1 MNGIRVSILFILC
14 SIVCSIVPAQ
24 TISTVHGRIESSH
37 DFLGTDYT
45 VELEDRARPGPRY
58 EAAVSFDGSFE
69 IRNLAAGQY
78 NLRLLNR
85 GDVVYEQFMDSMH
98 AVGQLTI
105 RLPEQPSTTRPGPAT
120 VSVRELQRPAP
131 EKAMRAFAAAGHF
144 LESGRELEGVRKL
157 EQAVRIYPQY
167 SEARSNLG
175 IEYLRLGRRQEALEQ
190 FEKALASDP
199 PSSTLLANLSYT
211 LCALGRLPEAERAAR
226 RALEIDKSNGRAHY
240 LLGSILAKS
249 VLPGALQQA
258 PEAAQHLRL
267 GAGDVHQAHLDIASM
282 YLAEGDQLGAA
293 EEMRLYLKSGDT
305 RHRADVERW
314 LSQLTARS
322 KPQSPDKIR

>member
-1 MNGIRVSILFILC
+1 MNGIRASILFVSF
-14 SIVCSIVPAQ
+14 SIVHAQ
-24 TISTVHGRIESSH
+24 TISTVHGRIESSQN
-37 DFLGTDYT
+37 FLGTDYT

-85 GDVVYEQFMDSMH
+85 GDVVCEQFMDSQH

-105 RLPEQPSTTRPGPAT
+105 RLPEPPITRPGRAT
-120 VSVRELQRPAP
+120 VSVRELLRPVP
-131 EKAMRAFAAAGHF
+131 EKAIRAFAAAGHF
-144 LESGRELEGVRKL
+144 LESGRELDGVRKL
-157 EQAVRIYPQY
+157 EQAVRIYPPY

-175 IEYLRLGRRQEALEQ
+175 IEYLRLGRHQEALEQ

-199 PSSTLLANLSYT
+199 PSSTLLANLSFT
-211 LCALGRLPEAERAAR
+211 LCALNRLPDAEQAAR
-226 RALEIDKSNGRAHY
+226 KAIEMDKSNGRAHY

-249 VLPGALQQA
+249 VLPGSLQHA

-267 GAGDVHQAHLDIASM
+267 GAQDVHQAHLDIASM
-282 YLAEGDQLGAA
+282 YLAEGDRLGAA
-293 EEMRLYLKSGDT
+293 EEVRLYLQSGDT
-305 RHRADVERW
+305 RHRADAERW
-314 LSQLTARS
+314 LARLTG
-322 KPQSPDKIR
+322 KNP